1 LIDAGTL
8 GLRPAWLN
16 RGRLQSL
23 IVDHALRAKVFSQT
37 NSPAKTRYLLTHSLT
52 HSLVTLVSH

>member
-1 LIDAGTL
+1 LIDTGAL

-37 NSPAKTRYLLTHSLT
+37 NSPAKTR
-52 HSLVTLVSH
+52 